1 MVSGDIKPTTFARLS
16 KFSVSSSFQ
25 AVKPFRDS
33 LCVLCLRCKPYHGRE
48 EMAPVVRAEPNGS
61 QALLTFDGAFADL
74 EEFGWLSFI
83 RKFDGFNMIVARQF
97 ALSFDGG
104 RAKVGDL
111 QLEITEQSISSATG
125 LPVIGEKWS
134 KKYRVKDVP
143 WTLLFRSRNV
153 KSCGRGLQEKM
164 LKPRWYDLLMILKQ
178 FITCEGRYG
187 FVFLFHLRLLM
198 VFMGF
203 ELNMP
208 YYLHRS
214 IFKMAKRYKRNQADT
229 SLFHVGLI
237 KILVV
242 SELGLRRD
250 SWQNFL
256 NRNGFI
262 EFNPPLVDKPMVSG
276 DEANHVP
283 YSVLLP
289 IPEPDSPMAETK
301 AVKPITSKARA
312 KNVVKS
318 KRNARMISRMERNK
332 SKPPVKTEPITIDD
346 DSDSSIE
353 RFLAREGFDNDEPP
367 YDFVDNFPL
376 CLKDNPDYPG
386 IKSSFETRG
395 QTSKPPPARKAT
407 APCDQCGL
415 WLERYYLDVPKLQS
429 KIRDLESQVARLAG
443 RNDKGHP
450 NDKNQLTTGS
460 ILFKNVESATAIV
473 NSKLT

>member
-1 MVSGDIKPTTFARLS
+1 
-16 KFSVSSSFQ
+16 
-25 AVKPFRDS
+25 
-33 LCVLCLRCKPYHGRE
+33 
-48 EMAPVVRAEPNGS
+48 MAPVVRAEPNGS

-74 EEFGWLSFI
+74 EQFGWLSFI
-83 RKFDGFNMIVARQF
+83 QKFDGFNMIVARQF

-104 RAKVGDL
+104 RAKVEDL

-134 KKYRVKDVP
+134 KNYKVKDVP

-153 KSCGRGLQEKM
+153 KSCGRGLPAKM

-187 FVFLFHLRLLM
+187 FVFLFHLRFLM

-214 IFKMAKRYKRNQADT
+214 IFKMAKRYKRNQADM

-256 NRNGFI
+256 NRNGFTDI
-262 EFNPPLVDKPMVSG
+262 NPPLVDKPMVSG
-276 DEANHVP
+276 NETNPVP

-289 IPEPDSPMAETK
+289 TPEPDSPMAK
-301 AVKPITSKARA
+301 AKVVKPITSKARA
-312 KNVVKS
+312 KNAVKS
-318 KRNARMISRMERNK
+318 KRNARLISRMERNK
-332 SKPPVKTEPITIDD
+332 SKPPVKTEPITIGD

-367 YDFVDNFPL
+367 YDFIDNLPP

-395 QTSKPPPARKAT
+395 ETSKPSPAQKAT
-407 APCDQCGL
+407 APCDQYGL

-443 RNDKGHP
+443 RNDKEHS
-450 NDKNQLTTGS
+450 NQLTTGS